1 MTRKA
6 SERKTSE
13 RTPRARKDENPISAT
28 SETIIKVNPKADL
41 NQLITFF
48 TPFKCKNKTQKDLI
62 NLITDKDIILATG
75 PAGVGK
81 SYVTVARALELL
93 KASGNKYTKIIVSKP
108 AVEADEEHGFIPG
121 TIREKMEPYIAS
133 TMDNFDDLIGKQ
145 NRLTLEDAGYLE
157 VQPQAFIRGKSI
169 KNTILLMEE
178 AQNMTPKQV
187 KTLLTR
193 IGENSKFIL
202 SGDLEQSDKFRNP
215 RQSGLYDAIH
225 RHTNIPEIGF
235 IEFTEDEI
243 VRHPIISKILAN
255 YKDKIDKPQPPATK
269 MLFEGENPEK
279 KVSLIQRFF
288 NLFK

>member
-1 MTRKA
+1 MNKKA
-6 SERKTSE
+6 SERK
-13 RTPRARKDENPISAT
+13 PRAKREENSVSAT
-28 SETIIKVNPKADL
+28 SDSQIKVNPKADL
-41 NQLITFF
+41 NQLITFY

-62 NLITDKDIILATG
+62 NLITEKDIILAAG

-93 KASGNKYTKIIVSKP
+93 KASGNKYSKIIVSKP

-145 NRLTLEDAGYLE
+145 NRLILEEAGYLE
-157 VQPQAFIRGKSI
+157 VQPLAFIRGKSI

-178 AQNMTPKQV
+178 VQNMTPNQV

-202 SGDLEQSDKFRNP
+202 SGDLEQSDKFRHP
-215 RQSGLYDAIH
+215 RQSGLYDAIN
-225 RHTNIPEIGF
+225 RHKNIPEIGF

-255 YKDKIDKPQPPATK
+255 YKDKINKPTPPPTK
-269 MLFEGENPEK
+269 MLLEGENPNK
-279 KVSLIQRFF
+279 KVSFIQKFF